1 MSLKDLPPHVRR
13 NVILTWVGMALA
25 ALGILGF
32 MLSLT
37 AVAGPSRWAGSVH
50 TDTPWVAWIAIFAW
64 VGGMALVWYAR
75 RQVDSAVR
83 RRKQELADAAKVDLD

>member
-1 MSLKDLPPHVRR
+1 MSLKDLPSHVRT
-13 NVILTWVGMALA
+13 NVILTRVGMVIG

-32 MLSLT
+32 ILSFND
-37 AVAGPSRWAGSVH
+37 VAGPSRWAGSVH
-50 TDTPWVAWIAIFAW
+50 EDTPWVAWISIFAW
-64 VGGMALVWYAR
+64 VGGMALVWYGR

>member
-1 MSLKDLPPHVRR
+1 MSLKDLPPHVRAH
-13 NVILTWVGMALA
+13 VILTWVGMALA

-32 MLSLT
+32 ILSFK
-37 AVAGPSRWAGSVH
+37 AVAGPSRWAGSVFK
-50 TDTPWVAWIAIFAW
+50 DTPWGAWISIFAW
-64 VGGMALVWYAR
+64 VGGMALVWYGR